1 MPKNTVWDLINRNYW
16 GLGTGYWEL
25 RTENKNKNTSSS
37 PPSFPSPSSP
47 TCGKP
52 PKRLHLPMM
61 QPHPD
66 SPGIIITCAVI
77 TVSDTRIP
85 ETDKSGQLIQKLLV
99 NSNHVVGAYA
109 IIKDEPVQI
118 QAQIEHLGTSANLD
132 VVIFNGGT
140 GIAPRDTTYDAI
152 EKLLEKT
159 LPGFG
164 ELFRFL
170 SYQEIGSRAIASRAV
185 AGIYQ
190 NKLIF
195 SLPGSSNAV
204 RLGMEKLILPEI
216 THLVTQMRKS

>member
-1 MPKNTVWDLINRNYW
+1 M
-16 GLGTGYWEL
+16 
-25 RTENKNKNTSSS
+25 S
-37 PPSFPSPSSP
+37 P
-47 TCGKP
+47 
-52 PKRLHLPMM
+52 

-66 SPGIIITCAVI
+66 SPGNTVTCAVI
-77 TVSDTRIP
+77 TVSDTRNP
-85 ETDKSGQLIQKLLV
+85 ETDKSGQMIQQLLMAAD
-99 NSNHVVGAYA
+99 HVVGVYK
-109 IIKDEPVQI
+109 IIKDEPTQI
-118 QAQIEHLGTSANLD
+118 QAQIELLGNNTNLD
-132 VVIFNGGT
+132 VIICNGGT

-185 AGIYQ
+185 AGVYH

-204 RLGMEKLILPEI
+204 RLGMEKLILPEMA
-216 THLVTQMRKS
+216 HLVSQMRM